1 MKKFDEI
8 NNQIYTWQK
17 EIKKKLEA
25 QMTQLKNRDKGSSSY
40 FITEDSLNGSRDVE
54 LAMRG
59 KVDQEDMDKIN
70 KGNMKRF
77 ES

>member
-1 MKKFDEI
+1 
-8 NNQIYTWQK
+8 
-17 EIKKKLEA
+17 
-25 QMTQLKNRDKGSSSY
+25 MTQLKNRDKGSSSY